1 MSNVMQR
8 ISNYFQHNY
17 EGIDETVPKFE
28 ITVEELRE
36 IAAINTERC
45 RLLAQ
50 ERVNYKPALQK
61 VEKIKTVLSTENEN
75 WIGSDYMDAF
85 EQIKRIL
92 DRNE

>member
-1 MSNVMQR
+1 MSNVLQR
-8 ISNYFQHNY
+8 IANYFERDY
-17 EGIDETVPKFE
+17 KGVDETAPTFE
-28 ITVEELRE
+28 ITFEELRE

-92 DRNE
+92 DINE

>member
-17 EGIDETVPKFE
+17 EGIDETAPKFK

-36 IAAINTERC
+36 IATINTERC

>member
-1 MSNVMQR
+1 MSNITQR
-8 ISNYFQHNY
+8 IANYFQHNY
-17 EGIDETVPKFE
+17 EGIDETAPKFE

-50 ERVNYKPALQK
+50 ERVNYKPALQN

>member
-8 ISNYFQHNY
+8 IANYFLYNY
-17 EGIDETVPKFE
+17 EGIDETAPKFE

-36 IAAINTERC
+36 ITATNTERC
-45 RLLAQ
+45 RLLTQ

-92 DRNE
+92 DINE

>member
-8 ISNYFQHNY
+8 ISNYFKHNY
-17 EGIDETVPKFE
+17 EGIDETALKFE

>member
-8 ISNYFQHNY
+8 IADYFQNDY
-17 EGIDETVPKFE
+17 EGVDETAPTFK

-36 IAAINTERC
+36 IAGMNTERC

-50 ERVNYKPALQK
+50 ERVIYKPILQK
-61 VEKIKTVLSTENEN
+61 LEKIEDVLSTENEN

-85 EQIKRIL
+85 EQIKRIS
-92 DRNE
+92 EQ

>member
-8 ISNYFQHNY
+8 IANYFQYNY
-17 EGIDETVPKFE
+17 EGIDETAPKFE

-36 IAAINTERC
+36 IASINTERC

-50 ERVNYKPALQK
+50 ERVNYKPSLLK
-61 VEKIKTVLSTENEN
+61 LEKIRDVLQAESND
-75 WIGSDYMDAF
+75 WIGCDYMDAF

-92 DRNE
+92 DSNE

>member
-17 EGIDETVPKFE
+17 EGIDETAPKFE

-61 VEKIKTVLSTENEN
+61 IEKVKSVLQTENDD
-75 WIGSDYMDAF
+75 WIGCDYMDAF

-92 DRNE
+92 AD

>member
-1 MSNVMQR
+1 MQR
-8 ISNYFQHNY
+8 IAKYFQNDY
-17 EGIDETVPKFE
+17 EGIDETAPKFE

-36 IAAINTERC
+36 VASINTERC

-50 ERVNYKPALQK
+50 ERVNYKPTLQK

>member
-8 ISNYFQHNY
+8 IANYFQYNY
-17 EGIDETVPKFE
+17 EGIDETAPTFE

-36 IAAINTERC
+36 IASINTERC

-50 ERVNYKPALQK
+50 ERVNYKPSLHKLEKVRSVLQ
-61 VEKIKTVLSTENEN
+61 TESND
-75 WIGSDYMDAF
+75 WIGCDYMDAF

-92 DRNE
+92 DSNE

>member
-17 EGIDETVPKFE
+17 EGIDETAPKFE

-45 RLLAQ
+45 RLLTQ

-61 VEKIKTVLSTENEN
+61 IENVKSVLQTENDD
-75 WIGSDYMDAF
+75 WIGCDYMDAF

-92 DRNE
+92 AD

>member
-1 MSNVMQR
+1 MSNEKKR
-8 ISNYFQHNY
+8 RSNYVQHNN
-17 EGIDETVPKFE
+17 EWIDETAPKFE

-45 RLLAQ
+45 RLLTQ

-92 DRNE
+92 DINE

>member
-17 EGIDETVPKFE
+17 EGIDETSPKFE

-50 ERVNYKPALQK
+50 ESVNYKPALQK

>member
-1 MSNVMQR
+1 MSNVTQR

-17 EGIDETVPKFE
+17 EGIDETAPKFE

-50 ERVNYKPALQK
+50 ERVNYKL
-61 VEKIKTVLSTENEN
+61 
-75 WIGSDYMDAF
+75 
-85 EQIKRIL
+85 
-92 DRNE
+92 

>member
-8 ISNYFQHNY
+8 IANYFQNVY
-17 EGIDETVPKFE
+17 DGDDAITSTFE
-28 ITVEELRE
+28 LTVEELRE

-50 ERVNYKPALQK
+50 EMETYKPALK
-61 VEKIKTVLSTENEN
+61 KIKNVEYVLSTENEN

-92 DRNE
+92 EQ